1 MSVMNF
7 FVPHPG
13 VFSPV
18 LRGPARQAGFN
29 LVEILTAVTVFAILG
44 GLALQ
49 AGQLLRREMTSSEVN
64 DLMAS
69 LSYARSTAI
78 KTRQTITVC
87 KSDDGQRCGRGASWD
102 GGWIT
107 FVDQDRDRIVDPED
121 RLLRVHE
128 ALPAGSRLRDGSGYF
143 YYVMF
148 KPDGSGWPN
157 ATFTFCGPAGYR
169 RAIILYRTGRARVS
183 ARSSGRTALDCS
195 LS

>member
-1 MSVMNF
+1 MSVIKPFAPRSGAMLV
-7 FVPHPG
+7 VP
-13 VFSPV
+13 
-18 LRGPARQAGFN
+18 RDQARQSGFS
-29 LVEILTAVTVFAILG
+29 LVEVLVAMTVMVILG

-49 AGQLLRREMTSSEVN
+49 AGHLLRREVTSAELN

-87 KSDDGQRCGRGASWD
+87 KSDDGRHCSRGASWD
-102 GGWIT
+102 RGWIT
-107 FVDQDRDRIVDPED
+107 FVDRDRDRTIDPED
-121 RLLRVHE
+121 TLLRVHE
-128 ALPAGSRLRDGSGYF
+128 ALPAGNRLRDGTGYY
-143 YYVMF
+143 YYVMY

-183 ARSSGRTALDCS
+183 ALSSDRTSLDCG